1 MTSYQGPNIPSLGIG
16 VRYEEPEVYIVN
28 LDYTQVG
35 KLCLAGH
42 RCILQM
48 GGALSI
54 LQSMTG
60 V

>member
-28 LDYTQVG
+28 LDYT
-35 KLCLAGH
+35 LAGH

-54 LQSMTG
+54 LQSMAA